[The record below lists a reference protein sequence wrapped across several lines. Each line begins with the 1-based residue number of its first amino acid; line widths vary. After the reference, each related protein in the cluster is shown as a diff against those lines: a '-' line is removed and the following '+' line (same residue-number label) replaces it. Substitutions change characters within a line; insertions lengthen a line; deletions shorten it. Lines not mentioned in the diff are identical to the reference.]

1 MTATGEDYRFDWRG
15 AGAAA
20 GALIATLFLLG
31 LVFLVAMSN
40 NARDT
45 ALEGERTRKLLGSD
59 TELTCVTRLPPGAP
73 GPPGAFARKVESR
86 SA

>member
-1 MTATGEDYRFDWRG
+1 MTAAGEDYHFDWRG

-45 ALEGERTRKLLGSD
+45 ALEGERHSYDVTLLSRTVD
-59 TELTCVTRLPPGAP
+59 ATI
-73 GPPGAFARKVESR
+73 SR
-86 SA
+86 SEAALRKGGLRGRR